1 MSNVKKHFFPSSI
14 EEAIKLLK
22 DSKSQIL
29 AGGTDLSLNVNQ
41 STETLIDIQQLPLR
55 FIKESSEGY
64 TIGSLS
70 TAHDIYSNQNL
81 PQSLRDAAF
90 KVSDTPLLHA
100 VTVGG
105 NMAKL
110 YPWCD
115 LPPMLW
121 ALGASV
127 TVYENTGE
135 LTEMSSDDF
144 FAYSKEQN
152 IANRNALI
160 TEINVPK
167 KEKNTFS
174 QYQKFGLTEIDKG
187 QVNLASFFQ
196 WTEDGIITEVRL
208 IISAITKT
216 IQRLTGIEKILQ
228 GKKLTEQVIEDCV
241 NALEQEI
248 EAIPNFKS
256 STEYRLEIAKIYL
269 KRTLQACKDEQ
280 T

>member
-1 MSNVKKHFFPSSI
+1 MSNVKKHFFPNSI
-14 EEAIKLLK
+14 EDAIKLLK

-41 STETLIDIQQLPLR
+41 NTESLIDIQKLPLR
-55 FIKESSEGY
+55 FIKESKEGFI
-64 TIGSLS
+64 IGSLS
-70 TAHDIYSNQNL
+70 TAHDIYSNQSL

-90 KVSDTPLLHA
+90 KVSDAPLLHA

-121 ALGASV
+121 ALGASI

-135 LTEMSSDDF
+135 LKDLSSDEF
-144 FAYSKEQN
+144 FAYSKELSVS
-152 IANRNALI
+152 NRNALI

-167 KEKNTFS
+167 QEKNTFS

-187 QVNLASFFQ
+187 QVNLASYFQ
-196 WTEDGIITEVRL
+196 WTEDGTITSVRL

-216 IQRLTGIEKILQ
+216 IQRLTGIEKIIR
-228 GKKLTEQVIEDCV
+228 GKKLTDEVTEDCV
-241 NALEQEI
+241 KVLEQEI
-248 EAIPNFKS
+248 VAVPNFKS
-256 STEYRLEIAKIYL
+256 STEYRLEVAKVYL
-269 KRTLQACKDEQ
+269 KRTLQACKDVQ